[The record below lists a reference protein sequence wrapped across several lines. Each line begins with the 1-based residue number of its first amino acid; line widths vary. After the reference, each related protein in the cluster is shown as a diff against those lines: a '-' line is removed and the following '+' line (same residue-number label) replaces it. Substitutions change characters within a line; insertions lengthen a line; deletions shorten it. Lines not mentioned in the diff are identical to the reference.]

1 MKVSKEDD
9 CTMCEN
15 KRNMTPAEEGSAG
28 RAAVESAYCIFHQ
41 KWRVYQYST
50 SPSQRDDIE
59 YAVASYAME
68 MSPELYRFLADGRDG
83 FLLEH
88 TRFAADMTD
97 ALAGLERM
105 LDGTDGR
112 NERITAS
119 KI

>member
-1 MKVSKEDD
+1 
-9 CTMCEN
+9 MCEN
-15 KRNMTPAEEGSAG
+15 KRNMTSSEDGSAR

-68 MSPELYRFLADGRDG
+68 MSPELYRILADGRDG
-83 FLLEH
+83 FLMEH
-88 TRFAADMTD
+88 TRFSADMTD

-105 LDGTDGR
+105 LDGTVAH
-112 NERITAS
+112 NE
-119 KI
+119 KH

>member
-1 MKVSKEDD
+1 
-9 CTMCEN
+9 MCEN
-15 KRNMTPAEEGSAG
+15 KGNMMSSEEGSVS
-28 RAAVESAYCIFHQ
+28 RSAVESAYCIFHQ

-68 MSPELYRFLADGRDG
+68 MSPELYRILADGRDG
-83 FLLEH
+83 FLMEH

-105 LDGTDGR
+105 LDGTDGHD
-112 NERITAS
+112 E
-119 KI
+119 KH